1 MPNYPQMF
9 SSPVAAN
16 VTVTNAVETVV
27 ATLSG
32 ITTDGPGRRI
42 ALNGMIEHT
51 TGTSTTAM
59 VLRIRRGTDTTGTVV
74 QTTTETIEGIVGST
88 DPYSIEAIDTPG
100 DVNNQ
105 AYVLTVQQTGG
116 AGAGTTVTAELTAGF
131 LS

>member
-1 MPNYPQMF
+1 MPGWPQEF
-9 SSPVAAN
+9 SSPVATN

-32 ITTDGPGRRI
+32 ITTDGAGRRV

-51 TGTSTTAM
+51 TGTSTTAV

-74 QTTTETIEGIVGST
+74 QTTTETIIGAVGST
-88 DPYSIEAIDTPG
+88 DPYSVEVIDTPG

-116 AGAGTTVTAELTAGF
+116 AAAGTTVTAQLTGGF
-131 LS
+131 L